1 VSLFSRGSTSFL
13 PDRDYLPL
21 AMPTDGLDL
30 LWILTRNGGVLRRFG
45 LLSDVL
51 AAQSPLAAAAVTRDE
66 ITVNATGTATRSVK
80 AGLSLSVVNTILQA
94 FGGNA
99 GLDLSATGAHSVEY
113 AYVDVTADVVNLARL
128 DAWLAGADLAPGAG
142 RVADPLVAERL
153 YLVVASLKAGGV
165 TSTMRDERGMDL
177 KVEVPTVQ
185 QLVGGGITVSGSSGR
200 TSELTFHGS
209 VPLTIAAKA
218 AQLKL
223 DERGF
228 WVSEEPVS
236 GGEIRGVSSG
246 EQYLTGDEIRLS

>member
-1 VSLFSRGSTSFL
+1 
-13 PDRDYLPL
+13 
-21 AMPTDGLDL
+21 
-30 LWILTRNGGVLRRFG
+30 
-45 LLSDVL
+45 
-51 AAQSPLAAAAVTRDE
+51 
-66 ITVNATGTATRSVK
+66 
-80 AGLSLSVVNTILQA
+80 
-94 FGGNA
+94 
-99 GLDLSATGAHSVEY
+99 
-113 AYVDVTADVVNLARL
+113 
-128 DAWLAGADLAPGAG
+128 
-142 RVADPLVAERL
+142 VAERL